1 MKTLALLLLTISLA
15 SCSPAI
21 SDYQR
26 VLDSYAQ
33 NAQSGELAQWLEGA
47 ALHDANQSQELLSSL
62 GWKQV
67 GTSRFLETR
76 FISDSRVVS
85 CLDVSDVSFVDSAGE
100 SVELEREVPRLLM
113 QIDFSEGSPLKL
125 QFVEQVG
132 TC

>member
-1 MKTLALLLLTISLA
+1 MKTLALLLLTLPLA
-15 SCSPAI
+15 GCSPAI
-21 SDYQR
+21 SDYQQ

-76 FISDSRVVS
+76 LISGTRVVS
-85 CLDVSDVSFVDSAGE
+85 CLDVSGVSFVDSAGV
-100 SVELEREVPRLLM
+100 SVELEREAPRLLM
-113 QIDFSEGSPLKL
+113 QIEFSDTSPTKL
-125 QFVEQVG
+125 QLVEQVG

>member
-1 MKTLALLLLTISLA
+1 MKTFALLILTLPLA
-15 SCSPAI
+15 GCSPAI
-21 SDYQR
+21 SDYQQ

-33 NAQSGELAQWLEGA
+33 NAQSGEIAQWLEGA

-100 SVELEREVPRLLM
+100 SVELEREVPRLIM